1 MKRIGFIS
9 LLAAALTTSFLAGAT
24 SGQDSDAGQQDVA
37 SLDEKMVEIVKAG
50 PISSG
55 YVILDGRYLP
65 PPYVLEKRGEQLWVN
80 EQLASENWFARER
93 RPGSMRPGGGFGRHR
108 WDGPG
113 PRQGED
119 FGAPEGEDF
128 RPPASEG
135 GEPWGTD
142 RPGPGRGRPRGRS
155 MSGPTR
161 RSGLDHIE
169 EALKKNGMLIA
180 SQEFRGGTLVETDAA
195 LLVHILHSG
204 DSHEEKL
211 AAIGQV
217 APYNTN
223 MDDDKWQTLIQ
234 TYEPSEELLE
244 RSGPEIERALE
255 VIEENQTKHE
265 AALASEFWN
274 SRPVK
279 YVITLMA
286 MGLVVAACGT
296 LLNYRPQARAAWSEV
311 DANGDGIPL
320 VVRSVVLLVLLGIFD
335 LGCTLV
341 AQRAGGFTEMN
352 PLGSQLVENPA
363 LLTAFKLT
371 TLLLA
376 CAILYALRRYRGAQ
390 VASWWM
396 CLLCT
401 VLTFRWLTYNSMF
414 MS

>member
-9 LLAAALTTSFLAGAT
+9 LLVAALTTTFLVGGT
-24 SGQDSDAGQQDVA
+24 TGQDSDADQQAGTSV
-37 SLDEKMVEIVKAG
+37 DEKKVEIIKAD

-65 PPYVLEKRGEQLWVN
+65 HPYNLEKRGEQLWVN
-80 EQLASENWFARER
+80 DQLASETWFAQER
-93 RPGSMRPGGGFGRHR
+93 RPGPRRPGGGFGRHR

-119 FGAPEGEDF
+119 SGSPEGEGF
-128 RPPASEG
+128 
-135 GEPWGTD
+135 EPWEAD
-142 RPGPGRGRPRGRS
+142 RPGPGWGRPRGRG
-155 MSGPTR
+155 MSGSPR
-161 RSGLDHIE
+161 RSGLAQIQRVLE
-169 EALKKNGMLIA
+169 KNGMLIA
-180 SQEFRGGTLVETDAA
+180 SQEYRGGTLVETDAA
-195 LLVHILHSG
+195 LIVNVLHSG
-204 DSHEEKL
+204 DSQEEKL
-211 AAIGQV
+211 AAIRKI
-217 APYNTN
+217 APYNTRMADGN
-223 MDDDKWQTLIQ
+223 WELLIES
-234 TYEPSEELLE
+234 YEPSEQLFE
-244 RSGPEIERALE
+244 RISPEIERALE
-255 VIEENQTKHE
+255 MIEENQLRHE

-274 SRPVK
+274 SRPLK

-296 LLNYRPQARAAWSEV
+296 LLNYRPQGRAAWSEV

-320 VVRSVVLLVLLGIFD
+320 VVRSVVLLILLGIFD

-363 LLTAFKLT
+363 LLTTFKLT

-414 MS
+414 MT